1 MHSSSHDAKLGA
13 AADSGLTPHVVDIVV
28 LTTDGGLLATLREAC
43 GPQHAIWHAQTAD
56 ACVDLLVGG
65 RCGILIADLGTLR
78 GDVASLLDRLH
89 SQFPELVMI
98 ASGKRGDEHN
108 VAALMSDGRIYRF
121 MHKPLSPARAN
132 QFVNAATRR
141 YAELRHVEPLM
152 ITTVKAIAAHRNWGA
167 IAASI
172 VAGLGAFFLLV
183 IWLSANRTPEPVFTS
198 GSYATDS
205 TQRIADALGR
215 AQIAYLAGRLA
226 DPKGDNALEYF
237 ESVLALQPDHPEA
250 QAGITRVIDALE
262 ARVTSALEARDAAK
276 GVVALTRLQRARP
289 DHPRLDELRAELISL
304 ARGVGS
310 EATPTPPRPAEPRP
324 ARSPPAPE
332 QTAATPNIQAAR
344 SSIAVDQLIEPA
356 DDNALMYLR
365 RARDANESESLLRI
379 VATDLGMRLI
389 DKASEADSLGDDLQ
403 AARWSEAARLI
414 GEEFG
419 VSLPDLG
426 DIRAPGNAL
435 IEAEEGNV
443 SDHLAAAIALRQR
456 GQLIEPSRANAYE
469 HLMAVREQI
478 PDSTEFLAEQQRL
491 VFALLES
498 ARAALAAGEL
508 DRAELLT
515 QRADTLLPGMTTT
528 RTLLQQ
534 IEEARAGN

>member
-1 MHSSSHDAKLGA
+1 M
-13 AADSGLTPHVVDIVV
+13 
-28 LTTDGGLLATLREAC
+28 
-43 GPQHAIWHAQTAD
+43 
-56 ACVDLLVGG
+56 
-65 RCGILIADLGTLR
+65 
-78 GDVASLLDRLH
+78 
-89 SQFPELVMI
+89 
-98 ASGKRGDEHN
+98 
-108 VAALMSDGRIYRF
+108 
-121 MHKPLSPARAN
+121 
-132 QFVNAATRR
+132 
-141 YAELRHVEPLM
+141 
-152 ITTVKAIAAHRNWGA
+152 
-167 IAASI
+167 
-172 VAGLGAFFLLV
+172 
-183 IWLSANRTPEPVFTS
+183 
-198 GSYATDS
+198 
-205 TQRIADALGR
+205 
-215 AQIAYLAGRLA
+215 
-226 DPKGDNALEYF
+226 
-237 ESVLALQPDHPEA
+237 
-250 QAGITRVIDALE
+250 
-262 ARVTSALEARDAAK
+262 
-276 GVVALTRLQRARP
+276 
-289 DHPRLDELRAELISL
+289 RAELISL

-498 ARAALAAGEL
+498 ARAALAAGQL